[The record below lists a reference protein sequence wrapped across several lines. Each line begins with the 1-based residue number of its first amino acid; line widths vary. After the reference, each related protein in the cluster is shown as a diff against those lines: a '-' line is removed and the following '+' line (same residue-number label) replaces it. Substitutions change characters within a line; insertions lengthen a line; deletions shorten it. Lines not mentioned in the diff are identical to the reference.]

1 MNYASNSRFSMEEVN
16 LEKKQTS
23 AILRQSMA
31 SLIGNMTNYSL
42 DVTKKYE
49 EIVFANLFEEV
60 GYGFVGVRM
69 KRNCPYRV
77 LIEVDPA

>member
-1 MNYASNSRFSMEEVN
+1 
-16 LEKKQTS
+16 
-23 AILRQSMA
+23 
-31 SLIGNMTNYSL
+31 
-42 DVTKKYE
+42 
-49 EIVFANLFEEV
+49 VFANLFEEV